1 MGEWYI
7 LTIGEFNI
15 VQMNELEVYV
25 SIMDPTWKHIYTI
38 VSLIQRLSVFK
49 ADIV

>member
-1 MGEWYI
+1 MDEWYI

-25 SIMDPTWKHIYTI
+25 SIMDPT
-38 VSLIQRLSVFK
+38 
-49 ADIV
+49 